1 MVGIIIGSGIFRQ
14 PPEIARALD
23 SPILI
28 LSLWLVGGLLA
39 LCGALTYS
47 ELATMYPQSGGV
59 YVFLR
64 EGLGRGTAF
73 VFGWTYMLISK
84 PFAAAGIAVVCA
96 ESFNRLAGRPPGADV
111 PLLVCG
117 VLIALTALN
126 TLGMRLG
133 AGVAGALTIAKVGA
147 LVAMVLL
154 ALLLGAG
161 DPANLSA
168 PTAAS
173 AGASGV
179 ADSRGAGWALFSGI
193 VVVMAAVMWTY
204 DGWSDVGAVAGA
216 PGNAH

>member
-84 PFAAAGIAVVCA
+84 PFAAAGTSPSLSNPAA
-96 ESFNRLAGRPPGADV
+96 NPTGE
-111 PLLVCG
+111 
-117 VLIALTALN
+117 
-126 TLGMRLG
+126 
-133 AGVAGALTIAKVGA
+133 AK
-147 LVAMVLL
+147 
-154 ALLLGAG
+154 
-161 DPANLSA
+161 
-168 PTAAS
+168 
-173 AGASGV
+173 
-179 ADSRGAGWALFSGI
+179 
-193 VVVMAAVMWTY
+193 
-204 DGWSDVGAVAGA
+204 
-216 PGNAH
+216 